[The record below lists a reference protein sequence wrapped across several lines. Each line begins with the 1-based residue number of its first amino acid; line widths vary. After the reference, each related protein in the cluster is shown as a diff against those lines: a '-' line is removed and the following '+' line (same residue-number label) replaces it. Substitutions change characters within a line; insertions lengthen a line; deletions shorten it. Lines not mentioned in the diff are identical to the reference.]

1 MFIGSEQSTLHGVN
15 DVWFTVIY
23 HGETMSEKQF
33 KSPLVSC
40 ITCKKQYSSQ
50 GIFGHFFAN
59 HDPVGI
65 TKMAE
70 VRQMGTDASFRNT
83 EFQKTN
89 KRPTEPK
96 KLKKCHNDGCDN
108 HTSNNKFCSKKCS
121 AIVSNLS
128 RTNESRLKQAKT
140 LMDNKKKLGSTPKQK
155 VPKPLKIRHC
165 AVCGRIDETRGH
177 FQSDT
182 CSFCS
187 KSLTYRGQCEF
198 KFNLKNYPNEFDF
211 QLLTEHGMFNP
222 KNNPKGVS
230 RDHMLSVQYGKDNRI
245 DPKIISHP
253 ANCKLMLQGDNTR
266 KQGNSCITYDE
277 LIDRITEWDLK
288 YPPKHKDAGRG
299 NAPRSVGLMRP
310 SGST

>member
-40 ITCKKQYSSQ
+40 ITCKKQYSSK
-50 GIFGHFFAN
+50 GIFSHFFAN

-70 VRQMGTDASFRNT
+70 VRKMGTDASFRDV
-83 EFQKTN
+83 EFQKTHN
-89 KRPTEPK
+89 SPKVKTE
-96 KLKKCHNDGCDN
+96 H
-108 HTSNNKFCSKKCS
+108 KCS
-121 AIVSNLS
+121 NPSCENLTSTKYCGHSCAAIVSNLC
-128 RTNESRLKQAKT
+128 RTEESYQKQVKT
-140 LMDNKKKLGSTPKQK
+140 LLENKRKSGWSPKQK
-155 VPKPLKIRHC
+155 VSRPRELKFRNC
-165 AVCGRIDETRGH
+165 AVCGRIDETKGH

-198 KFNLKNYPNEFDF
+198 KFNLKDYPNEFDF
-211 QLLTEHGMFNP
+211 QLLTEHGMFHP

-266 KQGNSCITYDE
+266 KQSESSITLEE
-277 LIDRITEWDLK
+277 LMIRIAEWDCK
-288 YPPKHKDAGRG
+288 YMVAVPENRILL
-299 NAPRSVGLMRP
+299 STGL
-310 SGST
+310 